1 MGKGDFTKDL
11 LTLFTL
17 VNYQV
22 AHKYTNTQ
30 IQKYRNTNTDI
41 IHVKVAHGKSSRPD
55 GLKQIP
61 EICSR
66 LTKTLMFNSKPCFT
80 E

>member
-1 MGKGDFTKDL
+1 MK
-11 LTLFTL
+11 
-17 VNYQV
+17 
-22 AHKYTNTQ
+22 
-30 IQKYRNTNTDI
+30 RNTNAKTKTITKTMTKTEI